1 MTALDANLKSAALFA
16 EDAANKIET
25 ALDLG
30 DLILGIREGKNG
42 LELVTEDNGIQDIIP
57 VQAILDLAEM
67 IKCLTRLD

>member
-1 MTALDANLKSAALFA
+1 MTALDANLKSTALFA
-16 EDAANKIET
+16 EDAANKIEN

-57 VQAILDLAEM
+57 VQAILDLGELL
-67 IKCLTRLD
+67 KGLDRA